1 MFNALF
7 GLKHSARI
15 SSFCSPWIIVC
26 GGGRAGSSEMS
37 THAKIVMPALFN
49 SNAAAN
55 SLTYRVTFAVMEI
68 TSYIK
73 SRYANL

>member
-1 MFNALF
+1 
-7 GLKHSARI
+7 
-15 SSFCSPWIIVC
+15 
-26 GGGRAGSSEMS
+26 MS
-37 THAKIVMPALFN
+37 THAMIVIPALLN
-49 SNAAAN
+49 SNADSN